1 MSRRS
6 KVNSQCPMDGILRTL
21 MGPWTTY
28 ILWVL
33 HSQGALRFGA
43 LKALMP
49 EISSKVLTERLRH
62 LEASGL
68 VHRDYRP
75 TIPPAVTYSLTPR
88 GVELRDVL
96 DRLGEI
102 ARQWQAEDQ
111 AAEAAEGG
119 AAARR
124 FWTIPQIC
132 PFLPPA

>member
-1 MSRRS
+1 MPPRS
-6 KVNSQCPMDGILRTL
+6 KATTHCPMDAILRTL

-28 ILWVL
+28 ILWLL
-33 HSQGALRFGA
+33 HSEGPLRFGA

-49 EISSKVLTERLRH
+49 DISSKVLTERLRH

-96 DRLGEI
+96 DRLGAI
-102 ARQWQAEDQ
+102 ALRWQAEDGAPAQ
-111 AAEAAEGG
+111 GRADAAAE
-119 AAARR
+119 
-124 FWTIPQIC
+124 
-132 PFLPPA
+132 